1 MLVGNINDKHIWS
14 NHQLNAQYSM
24 GIDHYQDPVCRDCS
38 FLPICRG
45 GCPKRRYENKYEG
58 KQNDCCTPFKGR
70 IEDYLELI
78 VKKQD

>member
-1 MLVGNINDKHIWS
+1 
-14 NHQLNAQYSM
+14 M